1 MTFQRTHLYV
11 HVPFCEGKCD
21 YCGLFSVPYSRE
33 QGEAYLRAVA
43 AELEQNLRAGRE
55 LAAADTIYIGGG
67 TPSVLEPELLEQL
80 LRAIRKHLSVDRN
93 TEWTCEANPA
103 SITPEWLDAAVAQGV
118 NRISL
123 GVQAFNDR
131 VLQSV
136 GRRHGV
142 LDSLQ
147 AVDKIRAAGITNLAL
162 DLIAGLPGVDAGQWQ
177 ASLHQAVALG
187 PRHLSVYA
195 LSIEPGSR
203 LQRHIQ
209 AGRVKVP
216 DDDAQ
221 LEALD
226 MAEDVLTQH
235 GFERYEISNYARPG
249 SACRH
254 NLACWRGEDYIGT
267 GPAGASRSGSYRH
280 ANHPDL
286 DGYIQALSNG
296 KLPPR
301 DETTLSRE
309 DDLTERLV
317 FRLRLAEGLD
327 MRDVRAADGP
337 AQEWELALTRLGG
350 AGLVGQDGDHWRLT
364 SRGRNFCDYVVRE
377 LLPSCT

>member
-1 MTFQRTHLYV
+1 MTFQRVHLYV
-11 HVPFCEGKCD
+11 HVPFCDGKCD
-21 YCGLFSVPYSRE
+21 YCGFFSVPYSRE

-43 AELEQNLRAGRE
+43 VELGQKVEADQE
-55 LAAADTIYIGGG
+55 MAAADTIYVGGG
-67 TPSVLEPELLEQL
+67 TPSVLEPERLEQL
-80 LRAIRKHLSVDRN
+80 LGTIREHLSVDRD
-93 TEWTCEANPA
+93 TEWTCETNPA
-103 SITPEWLDAAVAQGV
+103 SITPEWLDVAVAHGV

-123 GVQAFNDR
+123 GVQAFDDC

-142 LDSLQ
+142 QDSLQ
-147 AVDKIRAAGITNLAL
+147 AVDRIRSAGITNLAL

-177 ASLHQAVALG
+177 ASLRQAVALG
-187 PRHLSVYA
+187 PEHLSVYA

-203 LQRHIQ
+203 LQRRVQ
-209 AGRVKVP
+209 AGRVEVP

-221 LEALD
+221 LKALD

-235 GFERYEISNYARPG
+235 SFERYEISNYARPG

-254 NLACWRGEDYIGT
+254 NLACWRGEDYIGI
-267 GPAGASRSGSYRH
+267 GPAGASRSGLHRH

-286 DGYIQALSNG
+286 DAYIRALGNG
-296 KLPPR
+296 NLPPR
-301 DETTLSRE
+301 DKTTLSPA
-309 DDLTERLV
+309 DDLAERMV

-337 AQEWELALTRLGG
+337 AQDWELALTRLDGD
-350 AGLVGQDGDHWRLT
+350 GLVGQDGDHWRLT